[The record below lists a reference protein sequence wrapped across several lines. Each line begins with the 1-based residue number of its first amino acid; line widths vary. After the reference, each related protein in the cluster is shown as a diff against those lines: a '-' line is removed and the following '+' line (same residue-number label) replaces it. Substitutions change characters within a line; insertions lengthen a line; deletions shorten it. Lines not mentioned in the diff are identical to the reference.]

1 MKNKK
6 EVGLG
11 VLITILLFV
20 TSILIAM
27 FIVKNKIPS
36 NASNDGWLGFFWR
49 FIWEFYIWNDYILC
63 AVHR

>member
-20 TSILIAM
+20 TSILIAV
-27 FIVKNKIPS
+27 FIQKIKFHPMHLMM
-36 NASNDGWLGFFWR
+36 DGLAFLAVYLGVLYL
-49 FIWEFYIWNDYILC
+49 E
-63 AVHR
+63 

>member
-20 TSILIAM
+20 TSILIAV

-36 NASNDGWLGFFWR
+36 NASNDGWLGF
-49 FIWEFYIWNDYILC
+49 L
-63 AVHR
+63 AVYLGVLYLE